1 MKPTRTRKRA
11 VAVLFVAGAVLGG
24 VPAIPDEGATLL
36 DRLAYEWSGEG
47 MVLGRP
53 SRASLVF
60 DHVLERQF
68 VRLRFR
74 NEMQAEDGRV
84 VVFEGH
90 GYYSA
95 PDAAGELSG
104 WWFDSRGL
112 ELPIQAKVTDR
123 ALIVDWG
130 TEGTE
135 QGRTTYTLE
144 AVDELLVV
152 DEVRSEDG
160 TLAEFGRIAYRK
172 D

>member
-1 MKPTRTRKRA
+1 M
-11 VAVLFVAGAVLGG
+11 FVGLGG
-24 VPAIPDEGATLL
+24 LPAIPDEGATLL
-36 DRLAYEWSGEG
+36 DRLAYEWSGDG
-47 MVLGRP
+47 RVLGRP
-53 SRASLVF
+53 SRAIL
-60 DHVLERQF
+60 
-68 VRLRFR
+68 
-74 NEMQAEDGRV
+74 
-84 VVFEGH
+84 VFEGH

-95 PDAAGELSG
+95 PNAAGELSG

-112 ELPIQAKVTDR
+112 QLPIQAKLTDR

-144 AVDELLVV
+144 AEDELLVV